1 MAQKLDNPLISTKP
15 SDSGL
20 HVALHPLVL
29 LTISDYATRH
39 SARQQQ
45 GPIVGALLGQQQG
58 RQITLEHAF
67 ECHTKRDS
75 NDEIVLDAAWFE
87 TRVQQ
92 CKLPSPSGNFYSTS
106 SRERI
111 FLTSC
116 RAKPHSPRRTQRTP
130 ARSRRMVYSHT

>member
-1 MAQKLDNPLISTKP
+1 MADKSDNPLISTKP

-67 ECHTKRDS
+67 ECHTKRSPD
-75 NDEIVLDAAWFE
+75 DEIILDSAWFG

-92 CKLPSPSGNFYSTS
+92 CKLQPL
-106 SRERI
+106 EI
-111 FLTSC
+111 W
-116 RAKPHSPRRTQRTP
+116 QRHFRK
-130 ARSRRMVYSHT
+130 RSN

>member
-1 MAQKLDNPLISTKP
+1 MILYQISKITVKIMADNSDNPLISTKP

-39 SARQQQ
+39 SARQQR

-75 NDEIVLDAAWFE
+75 NNEIILDAAWFG

-92 CKLPSPSGNFYSTS
+92 CKLISLWKHFYV
-106 SRERI
+106 I
-111 FLTSC
+111 
-116 RAKPHSPRRTQRTP
+116 
-130 ARSRRMVYSHT
+130 

>member
-1 MAQKLDNPLISTKP
+1 MAENSDNPLISTRP

-39 SARQQQ
+39 AARQQT

-67 ECHTKRDS
+67 ECHTTTNPDNK
-75 NDEIVLDAAWFE
+75 IVLDSSWFAS
-87 TRVQQ
+87 RVQQ
-92 CKLPSPSGNFYSTS
+92 CTLHHAF
-106 SRERI
+106 
-111 FLTSC
+111 
-116 RAKPHSPRRTQRTP
+116 
-130 ARSRRMVYSHT
+130 